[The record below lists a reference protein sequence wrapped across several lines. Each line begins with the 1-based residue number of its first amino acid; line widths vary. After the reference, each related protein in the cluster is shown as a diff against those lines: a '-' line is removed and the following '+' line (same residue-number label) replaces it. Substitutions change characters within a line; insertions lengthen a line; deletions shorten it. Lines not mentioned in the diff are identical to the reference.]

1 MNVVV
6 FDTETANMQKR
17 FCYNVGY
24 VIFDS
29 DTGEIMVE
37 RDYVVE
43 QIWHNAELFST
54 AYYASKRDLYV
65 KAMRA
70 RKATMDKWGYIM
82 QTMIRDF
89 KKYDV
94 VCAYAYNS
102 PFDDGVFT
110 FNCDWFKTQN
120 PFDNVPIYDLMGL
133 ATEYITC
140 WDAYKEFCEEHQM
153 FTESETQYSV
163 TAESVY
169 RFITSNPDFVEE
181 HTALADA
188 RIEAQILRHCLTLGA
203 ELDKEYPVS
212 KVKRLIERPFMVK
225 VDGEVVASGKY
236 VKKWRRGDTTHYT
249 TKNG

>member
-1 MNVVV
+1 MNVIV

-94 VCAYAYNS
+94 VCA
-102 PFDDGVFT
+102 
-110 FNCDWFKTQN
+110 
-120 PFDNVPIYDLMGL
+120 
-133 ATEYITC
+133 
-140 WDAYKEFCEEHQM
+140 
-153 FTESETQYSV
+153 
-163 TAESVY
+163 
-169 RFITSNPDFVEE
+169 
-181 HTALADA
+181 
-188 RIEAQILRHCLTLGA
+188 
-203 ELDKEYPVS
+203 
-212 KVKRLIERPFMVK
+212 
-225 VDGEVVASGKY
+225 
-236 VKKWRRGDTTHYT
+236 
-249 TKNG
+249 